1 MIYLALQSMLC
12 NNHQLRDPL
21 DKKEESNTVFDLFGI
36 TVDIGISNTIGNLDL
51 IK

>member
-1 MIYLALQSMLC
+1 MIYLALQSMLL
-12 NNHQLRDPL
+12 NNQLRDPL

-36 TVDIGISNTIGNLDL
+36 TVDIGISNTIVNLDL